1 MDKNS
6 LKEALGYRW
15 EFDGP
20 REICGL
26 PNFVTVPP
34 TVPGDQW
41 TGAIYNIPLTAQITT
56 SSAVTLITAPS
67 TGTYRI
73 TVAAS
78 QTVLGVGS
86 PGTTTFIP
94 TVVFTDPNASGTSS
108 QALATFA
115 TAATNGALG
124 PILPGTLG
132 TQSLTFR
139 AKSGTAIQVSVAV
152 TGGGGTTNP
161 TVQIVPVIESL
172 GQ

>member
-1 MDKNS
+1 MRKMS
-6 LKEALGYRW
+6 LLDALNQRW
-15 EFDGP
+15 EHVGP

-26 PNFVTVPP
+26 SGFVTVPP
-34 TVPGDQW
+34 SYPGDQLNPVV
-41 TGAIYNIPLTAQITT
+41 YNVPLTAQITT
-56 SSAVTLITAPS
+56 SSAVTLITAPA

-108 QALATFA
+108 VAMATFA
-115 TAATNGALG
+115 TGATNGALG
-124 PILPGTLG
+124 YLAVASGASSVL
-132 TQSLTFR
+132 FR
-139 AKSGTAIQVSVAV
+139 AKAGTAIQVSVAV

-161 TVQIVPVIESL
+161 TVQIVPIIESL

>member
-1 MDKNS
+1 MG
-6 LKEALGYRW
+6 AQ
-15 EFDGP
+15 
-20 REICGL
+20 
-26 PNFVTVPP
+26 FVTTPNLVA
-34 TVPGDQW
+34 GDFYIPV
-41 TGAIYNIPLTAQITT
+41 IYNIPLTAQITT
-56 SSAVTLITAPS
+56 SSAVTLITAPG

-115 TAATNGALG
+115 TGATNGTLG
-124 PILPGTLG
+124 PILPGPLG

-139 AKSGTAIQVSVAV
+139 AKAGTAIQVSVAV

-161 TVQIVPVIESL
+161 TVQIVPILESL